1 MNKNKYRISQQAID
15 DLENIW
21 VYTLNKWSKEQADRY
36 YDLIIGEIEFIADN
50 FMSGKSAEQ
59 TRKNY
64 RVTKIKSH
72 LIFYRK
78 IEDDIVEIVRI
89 LHQRMDIKKTIKIK
103 IHTRMASISL
113 LAIAYTENSPR
124 AHFQPV

>member
-1 MNKNKYRISQQAID
+1 MSINKYRISKQAIN
-15 DLENIW
+15 DLNDIW
-21 VYTLNKWSKEQADRY
+21 VYTFNKWSKEQADRY

-50 FMSGKSAEQ
+50 YLIGKSAEQ

-78 IEDDIVEIVRI
+78 AENEIVEVVRI
-89 LHQRMDIKKTIKIK
+89 LHQRMDIKERLK
-103 IHTRMASISL
+103 
-113 LAIAYTENSPR
+113 
-124 AHFQPV
+124 

>member
-1 MNKNKYRISQQAID
+1 MSKNKYRISEQAIN
-15 DLENIW
+15 DLNDIW
-21 VYTLNKWSKEQADRY
+21 IYTFHKWSKVQADRY

-50 FMSGKSAEQ
+50 YQIGKSVDQ

-78 IEDDIVEIVRI
+78 GENEVVEIVRI
-89 LHQRMDIKKTIKIK
+89 LHQRMDIKKRLK
-103 IHTRMASISL
+103 
-113 LAIAYTENSPR
+113 
-124 AHFQPV
+124 